1 MIILPAIDLIGG
13 CAVRLEKGDYSKKTV
28 YSQNP
33 SDVAR
38 GFAEKGAQYLHLVD
52 LDGARSGRTDNF
64 DTVKKKSCRRAGCLP
79 SSAEGYAALTR

>member
-64 DTVKKKSCRRAGCLP
+64 DTVKKNRVGERAVYRARRRDTQP
-79 SSAEGYAALTR
+79 

>member
-52 LDGARSGRTDNF
+52 LDGAKSGRTDNF
-64 DTVKKKSCRRAGCLP
+64 DTQP
-79 SSAEGYAALTR
+79 